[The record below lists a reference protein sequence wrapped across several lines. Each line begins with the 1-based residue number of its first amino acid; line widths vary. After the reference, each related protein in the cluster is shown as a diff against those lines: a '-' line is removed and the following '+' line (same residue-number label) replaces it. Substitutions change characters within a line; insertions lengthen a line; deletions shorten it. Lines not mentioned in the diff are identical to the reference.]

1 MNRIITLSIFVL
13 IQTISFSQIT
23 LTTTDFAADNDTVRM
38 SRTTDNAIDFAS
50 TGANYTWNFS
60 TLNPESQLLREFTDV
75 SNAGTFAQFLFGFF
89 APANYQATY
98 FLPSIELPLA
108 QITSFLPITIEDVFQ
123 YTKKSNSA
131 LSTVGYSMNVTL
143 NGTTTNIPFQSDT
156 IESRY
161 LFPLTAGQTYAS
173 SGYTRVDFNPIYD
186 AQWVQYRQR
195 NSTVD
200 GFGSIT
206 TPLGTFDAL
215 RIHHII
221 DEIDSIYLVLPV
233 IGGNW
238 LPLTIPTVHEYE
250 WWGDNQKEPLLRI
263 RTSELGGNEAVTL
276 IEYRDLY
283 RPEFASLSE
292 QKQTK
297 LQVYPNPFTDF
308 TLIESNYPINEVLVR
323 DASGRLISQQQAFN
337 QHALIL
343 ELTSLEI
350 GTYWLTIRT
359 ENGVEVQ
366 SIVKQ

>member
-1 MNRIITLSIFVL
+1 MNRIITFSIFTL
-13 IQTISFSQIT
+13 IQTVSFSQIT
-23 LTTTDFAADNDTVRM
+23 LTSADFAADNDTVRM

-50 TGANYTWNFS
+50 TGPNYTWNFS
-60 TLNPESQLLREFTDV
+60 SLTPEEQLLREFTDV

-123 YTKKSNSA
+123 YTKKSNTA
-131 LSTVGYSMNVTL
+131 VSTVGYSMNVTFS
-143 NGTTTNIPFQSDT
+143 GTTTNVPFQSDT
-156 IESRY
+156 IETRY
-161 LFPLTAGQTYAS
+161 VLPLTAGQSYAS

-195 NSTVD
+195 NTTVD

-215 RIHHII
+215 RLHHIV
-221 DEIDSIYLVLPV
+221 DELDSIYLVLPV

-263 RTSELGGNEAVTL
+263 RTSELGGNETVTL

-283 RPEFASLSE
+283 RPEFASLIEEE
-292 QKQTK
+292 QTN
-297 LQVYPNPFTDF
+297 LQIYPNPSADF
-308 TLIESNYPINEVLVR
+308 TLIESNNPIIEVSMS
-323 DASGRLISQQQAFN
+323 DASGRFILRQQAFN
-337 QHALIL
+337 QKSLVL
-343 ELTSLEI
+343 DLTTVEN
-350 GTYWLTIRT
+350 GAYWLTIRT
-359 ENGVEVQ
+359 ENGVEVK